1 LKPENV
7 ILDSEGHLKLTDF
20 GLSKMF
26 ASGETMTYSF
36 CGTPEYLAP
45 EIVAGN
51 GHNHVVDWW
60 SLGIMI
66 YEMLSGINPFKLR
79 NKSNYDKL
87 QMIMNTDVPMMPD
100 FSPVAQD
107 LLKALLNRNP
117 AYRLGSGPDAIN
129 EIKNHEFFKGVD
141 WVAMLAKQVP
151 TPFVPPTKDITDLGN
166 IDKMFTKERPTE
178 TPE

>member
-1 LKPENV
+1 
-7 ILDSEGHLKLTDF
+7 
-20 GLSKMF
+20 MF

-51 GHNHVVDWW
+51 GHTHTVDWW

-117 AYRLGSGPDAIN
+117 AYRLGSGPDLID
-129 EIKNHEFFKGVD
+129 EIKNHEFFEGVD
-141 WVAMLAKQVP
+141 WKAMLAK
-151 TPFVPPTKDITDLGN
+151 
-166 IDKMFTKERPTE
+166 
-178 TPE
+178 